1 MVTES
6 ATESATEVGVP
17 TSCGP
22 GVYWSRDDDEEL
34 VCIDVRRETHD
45 VRSFTFR
52 ARDERYFG
60 FQAGQHFTFD
70 VDLGGET
77 LSRCY
82 SISSSA
88 LAPRTI
94 SITVKRVEGGRVSN
108 WLHDHLVPGRTL
120 RATGPSGIFTLPQ
133 QADGPLLLI
142 SGGSGITP
150 VMSMLRALA
159 DARRHPDIVF
169 LHAGRTPADLVFRDE
184 LLHRARITPNLR
196 VLFLPE
202 RIGDEAGY
210 MGLTGRVSGPFLRA
224 AVPDLAARTVMCCG
238 PAPFMSAVRGLCSEM
253 GVAAGRYFEESFAG
267 APADA
272 GALAGT
278 STGASNDASTGVSAG
293 ASNGE
298 ANATFKVT
306 FAKQSRVLNVRA
318 DQSVLAAARQAGISL
333 PSSCGSGLCGTC
345 KSKLSSGRVE
355 MNHTGGIR
363 QREIDAGFFLPCCS
377 RPLTDL
383 VVER

>member
-1 MVTES
+1 M
-6 ATESATEVGVP
+6 ATESAPGSATGSAIEVGVP

-45 VRSFTFR
+45 VRTFTFR

-108 WLHDHLVPGRTL
+108 WLHDHLVPGRSL

-159 DARRHPDIVF
+159 DARRHPDVVF

-184 LLHRARITPNLR
+184 LLYRARITPNLR

-210 MGLTGRVSGPFLRA
+210 MGLTGRISGPFLRA
-224 AVPDLAARTVMCCG
+224 AVPDLAGRTVMCCG
-238 PAPFMSAVRGLCSEM
+238 PAPFMSAVRGLSAEM
-253 GVAAGRYFEESFAG
+253 GVAPERYFEESFAG

-272 GALAGT
+272 AT
-278 STGASNDASTGVSAG
+278 STAP
-293 ASNGE
+293 SNGE
-298 ANATFKVT
+298 ASATFKVT
-306 FAKQSRVLNVRA
+306 FAKQSKSLNVRA

-333 PSSCGSGLCGTC
+333 PSSCGTGLCGTC

-377 RPLTDL
+377 KPLTDL